1 MEKVLLKR
9 HNAKNILFK
18 YGVYFVLL
26 LLIIILSLLTDTF
39 FTGRNAL
46 NVLRQISM
54 NSILAFGMT
63 FVIVSDGIDLSVAST
78 VALAGVLASDLAHP
92 GQGFPLILPI
102 IVAIGIGAVVGVI
115 NGLII
120 SRTGVPAFIVT
131 LGLQQIARGISYI
144 YTDGRSIIDVSDTY
158 QYIGQ
163 GDFLGIPFPIYLL
176 IGMLILSYILLQ
188 RTKFGRYVYA
198 VGGNSMAAKVSGIKV
213 AKVRTIVYIISGICA
228 GIVGLILSSRTGSG
242 APNAGMSYELDA
254 IAATV
259 IGGTSMSGG
268 KGTIL
273 GTLVGALIIGILN
286 NGLDLINVSS
296 YVQQVVKGV
305 IIIGAVLIDRAH
317 ENKK

>member
-92 GQGFPLILPI
+92 GQGYPLILPI
-102 IVAIGIGAVVGVI
+102 VVAIGIGAVIGVI

-131 LGLQQIARGISYI
+131 LGLQQIARGVSFI
-144 YTDGRSIIDVSDTY
+144 YTDGRSNIDISDSY

-163 GDFLGIPFPIYLL
+163 GDLLGIPFPIYLL
-176 IGMLILSYILLQ
+176 IGMLIISYILLQ

-198 VGGNSMAAKVSGIKV
+198 VGGNS
-213 AKVRTIVYIISGICA
+213 RHF
-228 GIVGLILSSRTGSG
+228 L
-242 APNAGMSYELDA
+242 
-254 IAATV
+254 
-259 IGGTSMSGG
+259 
-268 KGTIL
+268 
-273 GTLVGALIIGILN
+273 
-286 NGLDLINVSS
+286 
-296 YVQQVVKGV
+296 
-305 IIIGAVLIDRAH
+305 
-317 ENKK
+317 

>member
-92 GQGFPLILPI
+92 GQGYPLILPI
-102 IVAIGIGAVVGVI
+102 VVAIGIGAVIGVI

-131 LGLQQIARGISYI
+131 LGLQQIARGVSFI
-144 YTDGRSIIDVSDTY
+144 YTDGRSIIDISDSY

-163 GDFLGIPFPIYLL
+163 GDLLGIPFPIYLL
-176 IGMLILSYILLQ
+176 IGILIISYILLQ

-198 VGGNSMAAKVSGIKV
+198 VGGNSMAAKVSGIRV
-213 AKVRTIVYIISGICA
+213 AKIKTIVYVISGICA

-242 APNAGMSYELDA
+242 NPNAGMSYELDA

>member
-131 LGLQQIARGISYI
+131 LGLHRLREESATSIQMVARLLMFQI
-144 YTDGRSIIDVSDTY
+144 
-158 QYIGQ
+158 
-163 GDFLGIPFPIYLL
+163 PIN
-176 IGMLILSYILLQ
+176 
-188 RTKFGRYVYA
+188 T
-198 VGGNSMAAKVSGIKV
+198 
-213 AKVRTIVYIISGICA
+213 
-228 GIVGLILSSRTGSG
+228 
-242 APNAGMSYELDA
+242 LDKE
-254 IAATV
+254 IF
-259 IGGTSMSGG
+259 
-268 KGTIL
+268 
-273 GTLVGALIIGILN
+273 
-286 NGLDLINVSS
+286 
-296 YVQQVVKGV
+296 
-305 IIIGAVLIDRAH
+305 
-317 ENKK
+317 

>member
-92 GQGFPLILPI
+92 GQGYPLILPI
-102 IVAIGIGAVVGVI
+102 VVAIGIGAVIGVI

-131 LGLQQIARGISYI
+131 LGLQQIARGVSFI
-144 YTDGRSIIDVSDTY
+144 YTDGRSIIDISDSY

-163 GDFLGIPFPIYLL
+163 GDLLGIPFPIYLL
-176 IGMLILSYILLQ
+176 IGMLIISYILLQ

-198 VGGNSMAAKVSGIKV
+198 VGGNSMAAKVSGIRV
-213 AKVRTIVYIISGICA
+213 AKIKTIVYVISGICA

-242 APNAGMSYELDA
+242 NPNAGMSYELDA